1 MRLLYKLSFVKMR
14 KNIGRFL
21 SLLFIVALGVGFFAG
36 LRETTPD
43 IEATL
48 DNYYDEHNLMDFKIV
63 STMGLTED
71 DIASLEELKNIEK
84 VVASYSVDTLID
96 GEAVRIHAIEE
107 DINNVD
113 LVEGNMPE
121 NNNECI
127 ADATK
132 YKIGDTLTISKLSQE
147 GILQNTTYKVVGLAN
162 SPMYLSRQMGIAS
175 IGTGELASFIYIP
188 KENFNSEYYTE
199 VYLTAKGSLKETAY
213 EKGYEETTN
222 LLLEELEELKPIRE
236 TKRYE
241 EILEEATIEIRKI
254 EDEANEKI
262 SIAEEE
268 LQEALEEI
276 NNGRTEIYNAK
287 NEIITNENKLK
298 EEEQNGLTKINNARL
313 TWEESNK
320 ELKNTLASLGLTEET
335 LETALNTVKSNIT
348 SIKEILNTLPTD
360 DPKYAEYQKTL
371 EELNNKK
378 DNLQTLVTTSETL
391 KNSKIEIDNSEKEL
405 EEQIKASQDKLNKAK
420 EKLETQEQ
428 KIESAYEEYVAGE
441 NTLEEQKK
449 ELEAKINEA
458 KSSLAKIEKPVWYLL
473 DRTDNNGYSSIWDD
487 AAKVDA
493 IAGIFPIFFIIVV
506 ALMCF
511 NTMNRMIE
519 EERGEIGVLSSL
531 GYGSFNIINGYLF
544 YVFFATVI
552 GVTIGLLIG
561 YTLIP
566 NIIYSIYN
574 ANYILPSLNI
584 NMKLLPF
591 FIIILI
597 TLGLMSLIAIISCL
611 KELKNV
617 PATILR
623 PATPKSGKKVL
634 LEHIKFIWK
643 RLSFTGKVTARNMFR
658 YKKRIVM
665 TVLGVVGS
673 TALLLTGFG
682 LRDSIS
688 GLADLQYGKINHYDA
703 LLVFQNSFKTIEE
716 EWKSK
721 LKEDNITEYLPIYQA
736 SFTFEAK
743 DLTHDVYLIAL
754 ENNTELNN
762 FITLNSKV
770 NENFTFPEDGVIISE
785 KMADLLNVKIGDFIK
800 LRNSN
805 NELVVLPVSE
815 IVENYTLH
823 YVYMNK
829 ETYEKYFEKE
839 LEYNMIMTNLNEETS
854 HEDFAEKWIDS
865 GLVSTINFTEDNIL
879 VFDNMVKGLNLIIV
893 LIIGA
898 SCMLAFIVLYNLTT
912 INIAERIREISTL
925 KVLGFY
931 DKEVSS
937 YVYRE
942 TLFLTIIGILIGLGA
957 GIFLHMYVINVAETD
972 NILFLH
978 SIKWYSYIFSFLI
991 IIFFTILVQ
1000 IITNQKLKKINM
1012 VESLKS
1018 VE

>member
-113 LVEGNMPE
+113 LVEGSMPE

-132 YKIGDTLTISKLSQE
+132 YKIGDTLTIRKLSQE

-188 KENFNSEYYTE
+188 KENFNSKYYTE

-276 NNGRTEIYNAK
+276 NNGRAEIYNAK

-458 KSSLAKIEKPVWYLL
+458 KSSLAEIEKPVWYLL

-531 GYGSFNIINGYLF
+531 GYGSFSIINGYLF

-574 ANYILPSLNI
+574 ANYILPSLDI

>member
-147 GILQNTTYKVVGLAN
+147 GMLQNTTYKVVGLAN

-815 IVENYTLH
+815 IIENYTLH

>member
-147 GILQNTTYKVVGLAN
+147 GMLQNTTYKVVGLAN

-360 DPKYAEYQKTL
+360 EPKYAEYQKTL

>member
-147 GILQNTTYKVVGLAN
+147 GMLQNTTYKVVGLAN

>member
-348 SIKEILNTLPTD
+348 SIKEILNSLPTD

-420 EKLETQEQ
+420 EKLETQ
-428 KIESAYEEYVAGE
+428 
-441 NTLEEQKK
+441 EQKK

>member
-21 SLLFIVALGVGFFAG
+21 SILFIVALGVGFFAG

-43 IEATL
+43 IKSTL
-48 DNYYDEHNLMDFKIV
+48 DQYYDEHQLMDFKIV

-71 DIASLEELKNIEK
+71 DITSLKELTNVEK
-84 VVASYSVDTLID
+84 VVPSYSVDALID
-96 GEAVRIHAIEE
+96 GESIRIHAIEE
-107 DINNVD
+107 EINKVD
-113 LVEGNMPE
+113 LIEGRMPK
-121 NNNECI
+121 NPQECL

-132 YKIGDTLTISKLSQE
+132 YKIGDTLTITKLSTE
-147 GILQNTTYKVVGLAN
+147 NILINTTYEVVGLVN
-162 SPMYLSRQMGIAS
+162 SPLYLSRQMGIAS
-175 IGTGELASFIYIP
+175 IGTGELSSYIYIP
-188 KENFNSEYYTE
+188 KSNFNSEYYTE
-199 VYLTAKGSLKETAY
+199 VYITAKGSLKETAY
-213 EKGYEETTN
+213 EKKYDEAIN
-222 LLLEELEELKPIRE
+222 LLLNELEELKPIRE

-254 EDEANEKI
+254 EEEANEKI
-262 SIAEEE
+262 TLAKTE
-268 LQEALEEI
+268 LQDALTKI
-276 NNGRTEIYNAK
+276 NEGKEEIYNAQNK
-287 NEIITNENKLK
+287 IATNETKIK
-298 EEEQNGLTKINNARL
+298 EEEQNAKTKINNARQA
-313 TWEESNK
+313 WAESNK
-320 ELKNTLASLGLTEET
+320 TFESTLSSLGLTTTT
-335 LETALNTVKSNIT
+335 LASSLNTVNENIT
-348 SIKEILNTLPTD
+348 DIEEKLKTLTPE
-360 DPKYAEYQKTL
+360 DPKYSEYQNEL
-371 EELNNKK
+371 EKLNSKK
-378 DNLQTLVTTSETL
+378 DNLQTLITTQETL
-391 KNSKIEIDNSEKEL
+391 NTTKAEIDNNEQNLQKQITDVKE
-405 EEQIKASQDKLNKAK
+405 ELNKAK
-420 EKLETQEQ
+420 ETLANQEQ
-428 KIESAYEEYVAGE
+428 KIESAYAEY
-441 NTLEEQKK
+441 LEKVNYVETEQKQ
-449 ELEAKINEA
+449 LETKINEA
-458 KSSLAKIEKPVWYLL
+458 KSSLQEIEKPVWYLL

-487 AAKVDA
+487 ASKVDA

-531 GYGSFNIINGYLF
+531 GYGSFSIINGYLF

-566 NIIYSIYN
+566 NIIYTIYN
-574 ANYILPSLNI
+574 ANYILPSLSI

-597 TLGLMSLIAIISCL
+597 TLGLMSLIAVITCL
-611 KELKNV
+611 KELKNP

-623 PATPKSGKKVL
+623 PATPKKGKKVF

-643 RLSFTGKVTARNMFR
+643 RLSFTGKVTTRNMFR

-703 LLVFQNSFKTIEE
+703 LLVFQNSFKNIED
-716 EWKSK
+716 EWLNK
-721 LKEDNITEYLPIYQA
+721 LAEDNITEYIPIYQA

-743 DLTHDVYLIAL
+743 NLTHDVYLIAVD
-754 ENNTELNN
+754 NDAQIDK
-762 FITLNSKV
+762 FITMNSKV
-770 NENFTFPEDGVIISE
+770 NDNFTFPEDGVVISE
-785 KMADLLNVKIGDFIK
+785 KMANLLNVKIGDFIK
-800 LRNSN
+800 LRNSD
-805 NELVVLPVSE
+805 NELIVLPVSE

-823 YVYMNK
+823 YVYMNQK
-829 ETYEKYFEKE
+829 TYEKYFEKD
-839 LEYNMIMTNLNEETS
+839 LEYNMIMTNFKEDLNKEK
-854 HEDFAEKWIDS
+854 FAEKWVDS
-865 GLVSTINFTEDNIL
+865 KLVSTINFTEDNIL
-879 VFDNMVKGLNLIIV
+879 VFDNMVKGLNLIII

-942 TLFLTIIGILIGLGA
+942 TLFLTIIGILIGLAA

-978 SIKWYSYIFSFLI
+978 SIKWYSYIYSFLI
-991 IIFFTILVQ
+991 IIFFTIVVQ